1 MGLWKFAERGNDALM
16 KELCQFHVL
25 NCFKPTNPRTLSRTD
40 HRNAL
45 ASLMFITEERTDEVK
60 AQGCADGRKQ
70 REHIAKEEATIPTV
84 ASEAIF
90 IQGTIFAREHCD
102 VATCDIPGAFLQ
114 VDNPDYSL
122 MRLDGILAELMVT
135 IAPNINRKYVTTN
148 PKGKPVLYVQL
159 EKALDGMMK
168 SAFLLYHKL
177 VADLCSISFTIN
189 PYNPCVAN
197 KMIDGHHLTICI
209 E

>member
-1 MGLWKFAERGNDALM
+1 
-16 KELCQFHVL
+16 
-25 NCFKPTNPRTLSRTD
+25 
-40 HRNAL
+40 
-45 ASLMFITEERTDEVK
+45 MFIAEKRTGEVK

-70 REHIAKEEATIPTV
+70 REHIAKEEATTPTV
-84 ASEAIF
+84 TSKAIF
-90 IQGTIFAREHCD
+90 IQGTIFAHEPCD

-114 VDNPDYSL
+114 ADNPDYLL
-122 MRLDGILAELMVT
+122 MCLDGILAELMVT
-135 IAPNINRKYVTTN
+135 IAPNIYRKYVTTN